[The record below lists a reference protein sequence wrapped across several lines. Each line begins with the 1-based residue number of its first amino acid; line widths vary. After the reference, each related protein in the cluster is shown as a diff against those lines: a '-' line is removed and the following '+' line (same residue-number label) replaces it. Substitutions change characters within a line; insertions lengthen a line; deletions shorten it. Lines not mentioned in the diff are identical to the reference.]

1 MDVPKAKIGMLL
13 TVVAALAAIAC
24 GAEMLPNPTGPTPD
38 QFDGPRPRAPLPP
51 LVLADVID
59 VSVTG
64 VPGDHSLSVTVASP
78 DIGCEFYTDWW
89 EVVSEDGE
97 LLARR
102 VLLHARVEEQP
113 FTRSVGGL
121 RVQPDDTVIIRAHMN
136 VGGYGGFVMRG
147 TVEDGFLPNHLPAAF
162 AKDPEP
168 IAERLRFLKA

>member
-1 MDVPKAKIGMLL
+1 MDVPKAKIGMFL
-13 TVVAALAAIAC
+13 TVVVALAAIAC

-51 LVLADVID
+51 LVLADMID

-64 VPGDHSLSVTVASP
+64 VPGDYSLSVTVASS
-78 DIGCEFYTDWW
+78 DIGCGFYTDWW

-102 VLLHARVEEQP
+102 VLLHAHVEEQP

-136 VGGYGGFVMRG
+136 VGGYGGLVMRG
-147 TVEDGFLPNHLPAAF
+147 QLRTDPCPTIFQRTLQKTQSPLPNDCAF
-162 AKDPEP
+162 
-168 IAERLRFLKA
+168 